1 MFTKF
6 QLFTALGA
14 KIGSVEAKISIPC
27 VKDMYSPK
35 EFISF
40 NCILGVDKEDGS
52 GHNFNVTGITKEG
65 RKITVFV
72 RTID

>member
-27 VKDMYSPK
+27 VKNMYSPK
-35 EFISF
+35 EYVVFDY
-40 NCILGVDKEDGS
+40 ILGVDKEDGS

-65 RKITVFV
+65 KKITVFV